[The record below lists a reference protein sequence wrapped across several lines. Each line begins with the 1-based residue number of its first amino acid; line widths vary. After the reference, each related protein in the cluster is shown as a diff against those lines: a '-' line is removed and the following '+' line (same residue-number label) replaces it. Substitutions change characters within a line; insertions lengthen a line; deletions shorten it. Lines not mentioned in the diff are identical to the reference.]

1 MSGQMIT
8 FSDGAEKFDAYLAPS
23 ATGKGPGVILLQE
36 WWGLV
41 GHIKEIADRLALAGF
56 TALAPDLF
64 RGKTAEEPDDAQT
77 LMMALHIGETEKILR
92 KAILTLLT
100 RPETDGQQVGVI
112 GFCMGGQL
120 ALFAAGSNPVI
131 CATVD
136 FYGIH
141 PNVIPTYRSI
151 NGPILGIFGEDD
163 HMVSPALVDSL
174 DEELTL
180 MGKKHEFVTYPGLG
194 HAFFNP
200 KNATYNADAAEDAW
214 NRTIAF
220 LNANLKSVA

>member
-1 MSGQMIT
+1 MSGQMIKFT
-8 FSDGAEKFDAYLAPS
+8 DGAEEFNAYLAPS
-23 ATGKGPGVILLQE
+23 ATGSGPGVIVLQE

-41 GHIKEIADRLALAGF
+41 GHIKEIADRFAQAGF

-64 RGKTAEEPDDAQT
+64 RGETADEPDDALT

-92 KAILTLLT
+92 KAILTLVT
-100 RPETDGQQVGVI
+100 RPETNSQKIGVV

-141 PNVIPTYRSI
+141 PNVLPTYRSI
-151 NGPILGIFGEDD
+151 NGPILGIFGEND
-163 HMVSPALVDSL
+163 HMVSGDVVDSL
-174 DEELTL
+174 DKELTL
-180 MGKKHEFVTYPGLG
+180 EGKEHEFVTYPGLG

-200 KNATYNADAAEDAW
+200 KNATYNEAAADDAW

-220 LNANLKSVA
+220 LNRHLK